1 MKVMKTTVKRVKI
14 YFVAIGIF
22 GIAVTMGF
30 FTLMLNLF
38 FLAVNPQ
45 CNANLMNSECL
56 RQIGVL
62 FLDPLWVLRVIV
74 AFGLASAY
82 LYIGI
87 DLRRLLV
94 KSPKLIRR
102 IIFLNIAYQVLSYV
116 ISSSSYNL
124 GFMLTV
130 DSSQNSTG
138 VGFQFP
144 LFLLISIYIDSELLD
159 RVKYLVQEER
169 AKIDSE

>member
-1 MKVMKTTVKRVKI
+1 
-14 YFVAIGIF
+14 
-22 GIAVTMGF
+22 
-30 FTLMLNLF
+30 MLRLF
-38 FLAVNPQ
+38 FFEVNPQ

-62 FLDPLWVLRVIV
+62 FLDPFWILRVIV

-94 KSPKLIRR
+94 KSPKLIKK
-102 IIFLNIAYQVLSYV
+102 IIFVNIAYQVLLYV

-124 GFMLTV
+124 GPKLLV
-130 DSSQNSTG
+130 DFSQNSAG
-138 VGFQFP
+138 MGFSFP
-144 LFLLISIYIDSELLD
+144 LFLWISIYIDSQLLD
-159 RVKYLVQEER
+159 RVKHLAQEER
-169 AKIDSE
+169 AKIDGD